1 MQFGIRALEDTN
13 DLAGATLA
21 HSLLL
26 APRKKLRKGHV
37 LTDVDLEAIRQA
49 GIAEITVAIPEPGD
63 MMEDAAAGYI
73 ADVFPLDGFRR
84 EDVGTGRVNFHA
96 VADGVLTV
104 EPARIDALNRIDPAI
119 TLATLVN
126 YSHVREGQMIATVKI
141 IPFAVDGAQV
151 ENAAD
156 EVRAA
161 GTIRV
166 HAFRE
171 GLKVAMIQTRV
182 KGTKKS
188 VLDKT
193 WRVTQARLQEMQAE
207 LVDESRTDHAVA
219 ALAEEIAAQIAAADM
234 VLIFGASAVTDR
246 RDVVPQAIYQAGGK
260 ILHVG
265 MPVDPG
271 NLLVLGEIS
280 GKPVIGAPGCAR
292 SPKENGFDWVL
303 RRLCAGI
310 PVTADDIVVMGVG
323 GLLTEIP
330 IRPHPRETA
339 SPVRG

>member
-1 MQFGIRALEDTN
+1 MQFGIRALDETN

-21 HSLLL
+21 HSLQL
-26 APRKKLRKGHV
+26 APRKKLRKGHL
-37 LTDVDLEAIRQA
+37 LTAGDLDAIRGA
-49 GIAEITVAIPEPGD
+49 GIAEITVAIPEPDD
-63 MMEDAAAGYI
+63 MMEDSAAGYI
-73 ADVFPLDGFRR
+73 ADVFALDGFRR

-96 VADGVLTV
+96 IADGVFTV
-104 EPARIDALNRIDPAI
+104 DPDRIDALNRVDPAI
-119 TLATLVN
+119 TLATLPN
-126 YSHVREGQMIATVKI
+126 YSHVRAGQMIATVKI
-141 IPFAVDGAQV
+141 IPFSVGGALV
-151 ENAAD
+151 EKAAARVKAPD
-156 EVRAA
+156 TV
-161 GTIRV
+161 RV
-166 HAFRE
+166 HPFRE

-182 KGTKKS
+182 KGTKAT

-193 WRVTQARLQEMQAE
+193 WKVTKVRLEELHAE

-219 ALAEEIAAQIAAADM
+219 ALAEEITAQIAVADM

-303 RRLCAGI
+303 QRLCANI
-310 PVTADDIVVMGVG
+310 AVTAEDIVGMGVG
-323 GLLTEIP
+323 GLLMEIP

-339 SPVRG
+339 SPVRS